1 MRDLAN
7 GITERVSVD
16 SAGKEANSYSWYPA
30 ISADGSCVAFES
42 DAKNLVSGDA
52 NNVRDVSC
60 TIASAGRPSA

>member
-1 MRDLAN
+1 
-7 GITERVSVD
+7 
-16 SAGKEANSYSWYPA
+16 
-30 ISADGSCVAFES
+30 VAFES